1 MEGFVKFN
9 CYWSQSGSVI
19 TYEQYEIINH
29 WREILF
35 NLDLIGAFENGVG
48 FGNISIR
55 KGKSSQFIITG
66 SSTGDIPELE
76 PGHYV
81 QVRSFNIDDNAV
93 MCVGPLKASSESLTH
108 AAIYT
113 ADPGTNAIIHVH
125 SMRLWED
132 LIDRVPTTDRSV
144 EYGTPGMAREMIRIF
159 GEPEVFE
166 KRIIVMGG
174 DRGGLITFGYD
185 LDEAGSVLFD
195 YINKGAS
202 V

>member
-19 TYEQYEIINH
+19 TDEQYEIINH

-55 KGKSSQFIITG
+55 KGKSTQFIITG

-81 QVRSFNIDDNAV
+81 QVRSYNIDDNAV
-93 MCVGPLKASSESLTH
+93 MCIGPLKASSESLTH

-132 LIDRVPTTDRSV
+132 LIDKVPTTDRSV

-159 GEPEVFE
+159 SEPEVFE

-185 LDEAGSVLFD
+185 LDEAGGVLFD
-195 YINKGAS
+195 YINRP
-202 V
+202 